1 MFISALCVEYSQ
13 FKLCVNGTFWVKQTR
28 CVFTSMTFFLNA
40 QSVKLP
46 WEICSSKHGREEWH
60 EGEFSFQFSRLSR
73 TTWDRNNKVLR
84 DWSQAKIMPPGQEV
98 CQIPCMTFILLPST
112 PSWKDTQSLC
122 PGALNCHKQLG
133 YIHYYREP
141 HANIR
146 LGSFLES
153 VQHVRARLIQW
164 EDCGKRISYAVI
176 LCNRKPHQN
185 YLPPV
190 DELS

>member
-1 MFISALCVEYSQ
+1 MAHFEWNKHAVFSPAWPFSWTLNQSNYLERSALQNTAERSGM
-13 FKLCVNGTFWVKQTR
+13 K
-28 CVFTSMTFFLNA
+28 
-40 QSVKLP
+40 
-46 WEICSSKHGREEWH
+46 
-60 EGEFSFQFSRLSR
+60 GEFSFQFSRLSR

-176 LCNRKPHQN
+176 LCNREPHQN